1 MHPFTLKYQPK
12 TLEDVHGQNTP
23 LTKLQNFIQNHKEQK
38 KKSALIYGPIGCGKT
53 SSIYALA
60 KNLNLE
66 TIEINSSDLRN
77 EKAIN
82 SVIGSA
88 LQQRSLFF
96 QGKIVLIDEIDNF
109 SGRKDRGG
117 TNALNKLIQKST
129 YPVILTAN
137 EPHDKKLA
145 PLRKSSELIEF
156 NKLKYTT
163 ISNVLKKICEKEQ
176 IQYEEKAIN
185 TLSRIA
191 DGDLRG
197 ALIDLQLLACDGKLS
212 FDKLDQLSDR
222 KKTDNIFNALQLI
235 FKASSVENSLHALN
249 NLDIPINEVFLW
261 LDENLPKEYTAPE
274 DLYNAYQK
282 LSKAD
287 VFNGRIRRQ
296 QHWRF
301 LVYIS
306 NFLTA
311 GISSS
316 KSQKNP
322 SFIQYSRTKRI
333 LKLWQAKMKNAK
345 KKDLASKISQ
355 KTHSSQRQTIQN
367 MPYFKVIFKNSDKEA
382 QNQFSEQF
390 DLSDDEIGWLNK

>member
-12 TLEDVHGQNTP
+12 TLEDVYGQNTP
-23 LTKLQNFIQNHKEQK
+23 LIKLQNFIQNHKQQK

-88 LQQRSLFF
+88 LQQQSLFF

-117 TNALNKLIQKST
+117 TNALNKLIQNST

-145 PLRKSSELIEF
+145 SLRKSSELIEF

-163 ISNVLKKICEKEQ
+163 ISNVLKKICEKEE

-235 FKASSVENSLHALN
+235 FKASSVENSLRALD

-261 LDENLPKEYTAPE
+261 LDENLPNEYKAPE

-306 NFLTA
+306 NLLTA

-316 KSQKNP
+316 KSQKNL

-345 KKDLASKISQ
+345 KKDLASKIAM
-355 KTHSSQRQTIQN
+355 KTHSSQRRTLQN
-367 MPYFKVIFKNSDKEA
+367 MPYFQVIFKNSNKET